1 MVTFFKA
8 ALIGLCALLA
18 SPFSLA
24 LQAESCLILP
34 SRDVQLSSPVSGV
47 VLKKVAERGQRV
59 TKGDVLLQLD
69 DRQEFAA
76 LAVAKARL
84 DFAER
89 RLERNQT
96 LLSQNILADQE
107 ADELETER
115 ALAELEYRQAR
126 TLAGLKVIRAP
137 VDGTVVA
144 MEVDLGEYV
153 GSDPILR
160 LAQLDPVKAS
170 LVFRSE
176 YLGQIRV
183 GQAFDLKVQHSDQL
197 ASGVVKLIDD
207 LVDPSSGTFAVEI
220 ELPNSDFAIVPGLRC
235 SL

>member
-8 ALIGLCALLA
+8 ALIGLYALLA

-24 LQAESCLILP
+24 LQAESCLVLP

-47 VLKKVAERGQRV
+47 ALKKVAERGQRV
-59 TKGDVLLQLD
+59 SKGDVLLQLD
-69 DRQEFAA
+69 DRQEYAA

-115 ALAELEYRQAR
+115 ALAELEYKQAR

-137 VDGTVVA
+137 IDGTVVA

-153 GSDPILR
+153 GTDPILR

-176 YLGQIRV
+176 YLGQIRA
-183 GQAFDLKVQHSDQL
+183 GQAFDLEVQHSDKP

-207 LVDPSSGTFAVEI
+207 LVDPSSGTFGVEI
-220 ELPNSDFAIVPGLRC
+220 ELPNPDFSIVPGLRC

>member
-8 ALIGLCALLA
+8 ALIGLYALLA

-24 LQAESCLILP
+24 LQAESCLVLP

-47 VLKKVAERGQRV
+47 ALKKVAERGQRV
-59 TKGDVLLQLD
+59 SKGDVLLQLD

-115 ALAELEYRQAR
+115 ALAELEYKQAR

-137 VDGTVVA
+137 IDGTVVA

-153 GSDPILR
+153 GADPILR

-183 GQAFDLKVQHSDQL
+183 GQAFDLKVQHSDKS

-207 LVDPSSGTFAVEI
+207 LVDPGSGTFGVEI
-220 ELPNSDFAIVPGLRC
+220 ELPNPDFSIVPGLRC

>member
-8 ALIGLCALLA
+8 ALIGLCTLLA
-18 SPFSLA
+18 APFSFA
-24 LQAESCLILP
+24 LQAESCLVLP
-34 SRDVQLSSPVSGV
+34 SRDVQLSSPVPGV

-115 ALAELEYRQAR
+115 ALAELEYKQAR

-137 VDGTVVA
+137 IDGTVVA

-153 GSDPILR
+153 GADPILR
-160 LAQLDPVKAS
+160 LAQLNPIKAS

-176 YLGQIRV
+176 YLGQIRA
-183 GQAFDLKVQHSDQL
+183 GQAFDLKIQHSDVS
-197 ASGVVKLIDD
+197 ASGVVKVIDD
-207 LVDPSSGTFAVEI
+207 LVDPSSGTFGVEI
-220 ELPNSDFAIVPGLRC
+220 ELPNPNFEITPGLRC